1 MKTVEPQQ
9 PGYLSHGEAP
19 AAPVDRLTGRQALL
33 GHRPQSLPGAP
44 LGVPD
49 ESIAF
54 TERGQHSDR
63 QTLKPAFPVGPFF
76 AQDRWAPTLSVA
88 PLALPTADSSQLPY
102 PH

>member
-1 MKTVEPQQ
+1 MVRPLPHQ
-9 PGYLSHGEAP
+9 S
-19 AAPVDRLTGRQALL
+19 TGSRSDKPSSSVIVRRAC
-33 GHRPQSLPGAP
+33 PGAP
-44 LGVPD
+44 LSVQD
-49 ESIAF
+49 ESMAF
-54 TERGQHSDR
+54 TEHGQHSDR